1 MILEFPIYINKEI
14 TLQLENYKKK
24 HHVCRL
30 YAQDFTETL
39 QFALCHHSSCEAIQ
53 VYTLQKCLLFQLKFG
68 SNTDKPS
75 KQFKR
80 H

>member
-1 MILEFPIYINKEI
+1 MYVGYMHKISLKLSSLPYVN
-14 TLQLENYKKK
+14 
-24 HHVCRL
+24 
-30 YAQDFTETL
+30 
-39 QFALCHHSSCEAIQ
+39 HSSCEAIQ